1 MYEMDKIIE
10 IRIKKHVRDYLK
22 RQVEKFSQKQN
33 FGEQIVNPFW
43 LALIKSQL
51 NVETKQKLARFL
63 VFYGKTKGM
72 TGSFGLKL
80 QEIAGEFSH
89 EAPKKGFHLR
99 IKKGQKIYNVIVVSG
114 PQHNTS
120 NVAKYLSKMETSKK
134 DFPGEIPVF
143 GICYGSVNTLKLR
156 FGNSIR
162 TALKNEKI
170 FIGKD
175 FWQFISGDKDCR
187 DKVLAIIEDEAQK
200 FAESDEYDSIYDT
213 LLKQSEALDEYL
225 SEMYGDDPKKFWK
238 NFFRDIYI

>member
-1 MYEMDKIIE
+1 MKSIVKLR
-10 IRIKKHVRDYLK
+10 IRKHVRDYLK
-22 RQVEKFSQKQN
+22 KQVEKFSQKQN
-33 FGEQIVNPFW
+33 FEGQIVNPFW

-51 NVETKQKLARFL
+51 DVETKQKLARFL
-63 VFYGKTKGM
+63 IFYGKTKGM

-80 QEIAGEFSH
+80 QEIAAEFSH

-143 GICYGSVNTLKLR
+143 GICYGNKDTLKLSFSNNLR
-156 FGNSIR
+156 I
-162 TALKNEKI
+162 ALRNEKI
-170 FIGKD
+170 YIGKD
-175 FWQFISGDKDCR
+175 FWQFISGDKNCR
-187 DKVLAIIEDEAQK
+187 NEVLELIQDEASK
-200 FAESDEYDSIYDT
+200 FSKSDDYDSIYDA
-213 LLKQSEALDEYL
+213 LIKQSESLEEHF

-238 NFFRDIYI
+238 NLFRDIYI

>member
-1 MYEMDKIIE
+1 MDKIIKV
-10 IRIKKHVRDYLK
+10 RIKKHVRDYLK

-33 FGEQIVNPFW
+33 FEEQIVNPFW

-63 VFYGKTKGM
+63 IFYGKTKGM

-89 EAPKKGFHLR
+89 ETPKKGFHLR

-143 GICYGSVNTLKLR
+143 GICYGSVDTLKLR
-156 FGNSIR
+156 FGKTLS

-175 FWQFISGDKDCR
+175 FWQFISGDKNCR
-187 DKVLAIIEDEAQK
+187 DKVLEIIEDEARN
-200 FAESDEYDSIYDT
+200 FAESDEHDSIYDT

-225 SEMYGDDPKKFWK
+225 SEMYGKDPKKFWK

>member
-1 MYEMDKIIE
+1 MKSIVKSKIRKH
-10 IRIKKHVRDYLK
+10 IRNYLK
-22 RQVEKFSQKQN
+22 KQVEKFSQKQN
-33 FGEQIVNPFW
+33 FEGQIVNPFW

-51 NVETKQKLARFL
+51 DVETKQKLARFL
-63 VFYGKTKGM
+63 IFYGKTKGM

-89 EAPKKGFHLR
+89 EAPKNGFHLR

-143 GICYGSVNTLKLR
+143 GICYGNKDTLKLSFSNNLR
-156 FGNSIR
+156 I
-162 TALKNEKI
+162 ALRNEKI
-170 FIGKD
+170 YIGKD
-175 FWQFISGDKDCR
+175 FWQFISGDKNCR
-187 DKVLAIIEDEAQK
+187 DKVLELIQDEALK
-200 FAESDEYDSIYDT
+200 FSKSDDHNSIYDA
-213 LLKQSEALDEYL
+213 LIKLSESLEEHF

-238 NFFRDIYI
+238 NLLRDIYI

>member
-1 MYEMDKIIE
+1 MKKIIK
-10 IRIKKHVRDYLK
+10 IRIRQHVKDYLK

-33 FGEQIVNPFW
+33 FEVQIVNPFW

-51 NVETKQKLARFL
+51 DVETKQKLARFL
-63 VFYGKTKGM
+63 IFYGKTKGM
-72 TGSFGLKL
+72 TGSFGSKL

-143 GICYGSVNTLKLR
+143 GICYGKKDTLKLSFSNNLR
-156 FGNSIR
+156 I
-162 TALKNEKI
+162 ALKNEKI
-170 FIGKD
+170 YIGKD
-175 FWQFISGDKDCR
+175 FWQFISGDKNCR
-187 DKVLAIIEDEAQK
+187 DQVLAIIEDEALK
-200 FAESDEYDSIYDT
+200 FSKSDNYDSIYDA
-213 LLKQSEALDEYL
+213 LIKQSESLEEHF
-225 SEMYGDDPKKFWK
+225 SEMYGSDSKKFWE
-238 NFFRDIYI
+238 NLLRDIYA

>member
-1 MYEMDKIIE
+1 MKSIVKSKI
-10 IRIKKHVRDYLK
+10 RKHVRDYLK

-33 FGEQIVNPFW
+33 FEGQIVNPFW

-51 NVETKQKLARFL
+51 DVETKQKLARFL
-63 VFYGKTKGM
+63 IFYGKTKGM
-72 TGSFGLKL
+72 TGSFGGKL

-143 GICYGSVNTLKLR
+143 GICYGNKDTLKLS
-156 FGNSIR
+156 FGKILR
-162 TALKNEKI
+162 TGLKNEKI
-170 FIGKD
+170 YIGKD
-175 FWQFISGDKDCR
+175 FWQFISGDKNCR
-187 DKVLAIIEDEAQK
+187 DQVLELIQDEALK
-200 FAESDEYDSIYDT
+200 FSKSDDYDSIYDA
-213 LLKQSEALDEYL
+213 LIKQSESLEEHL
-225 SEMYGDDPKKFWK
+225 SKMYGSDPKKFWK
-238 NFFRDIYI
+238 NLLRDIYT

>member
-1 MYEMDKIIE
+1 MKSIVKL
-10 IRIKKHVRDYLK
+10 RIQKHVKDYLK

-33 FGEQIVNPFW
+33 FEGQIVNPFW
-43 LALIKSQL
+43 LALIKNQL
-51 NVETKQKLARFL
+51 NIETKQKLSEFL
-63 VFYGKTKGM
+63 IFQGKTKGM
-72 TGSFGLKL
+72 TGTFGNKL
-80 QEIAGEFSH
+80 QEIAGEFTH
-89 EAPKKGFHLR
+89 ETPKDGFHLR

-175 FWQFISGDKDCR
+175 FWQFISGDKNCR
-187 DKVLAIIEDEAQK
+187 DKVLEIIEDEARN

>member
-1 MYEMDKIIE
+1 MDKIIKV
-10 IRIKKHVRDYLK
+10 RIKKHVRDYLK

-33 FGEQIVNPFW
+33 FEEQIVNPFW

-63 VFYGKTKGM
+63 IFYGKTKGM

-89 EAPKKGFHLR
+89 ETPKKGFHLR

-143 GICYGSVNTLKLR
+143 GICYGSVDTLKLR
-156 FGNSIR
+156 FGKTLS

-175 FWQFISGDKDCR
+175 FWQFISGDKNCR
-187 DKVLAIIEDEAQK
+187 DKVLEIIEDEARN
-200 FAESDEYDSIYDT
+200 FAESDEHDSIYDT

-225 SEMYGDDPKKFWK
+225 SEMYGKDPKKFWK
-238 NFFRDIYI
+238 NFFRDLYI

>member
-1 MYEMDKIIE
+1 MKKIIE
-10 IRIKKHVRDYLK
+10 IRIRKHVRDYLK

-33 FGEQIVNPFW
+33 FEGQIVNPFW

-51 NVETKQKLARFL
+51 DVETKQKLARFL
-63 VFYGKTKGM
+63 IFYGKTKGM

-89 EAPKKGFHLR
+89 ETPKDGFHLR

-120 NVAKYLSKMETSKK
+120 NVAKYLSKMEASKK

-143 GICYGSVNTLKLR
+143 GICYGSVDTLKLR
-156 FGNSIR
+156 FGKTLS

-175 FWQFISGDKDCR
+175 FWQFISGDKNCR
-187 DKVLAIIEDEAQK
+187 DKVLEIIEDEARN
-200 FAESDEYDSIYDT
+200 FAESDEHDSIYDT

-225 SEMYGDDPKKFWK
+225 SEMYGKDPKKFWK
-238 NFFRDIYI
+238 NFFRDLYI

>member
-1 MYEMDKIIE
+1 MKKIIK
-10 IRIKKHVRDYLK
+10 IRIRQHVKDYLK

-33 FGEQIVNPFW
+33 FEVQIVNPFW

-51 NVETKQKLARFL
+51 DVETKQKLARFL
-63 VFYGKTKGM
+63 IFYGKTKGM
-72 TGSFGLKL
+72 TGSFGSKL

-143 GICYGSVNTLKLR
+143 GICYGNKDTLKLS
-156 FGNSIR
+156 FGKILR
-162 TALKNEKI
+162 TGLKNEKI
-170 FIGKD
+170 YIGKD
-175 FWQFISGDKDCR
+175 FWQFISGDKNCR
-187 DKVLAIIEDEAQK
+187 DQVLAIIEDEALK
-200 FAESDEYDSIYDT
+200 FSKSDNYDSIYDA
-213 LLKQSEALDEYL
+213 LIKQSESLEEHF
-225 SEMYGDDPKKFWK
+225 SEMYGSDSKKFWE
-238 NFFRDIYI
+238 NLLRDIYA

>member
-1 MYEMDKIIE
+1 MKKIIK
-10 IRIKKHVRDYLK
+10 IRIRQHVKDYLK

-33 FGEQIVNPFW
+33 FEGQIVNPFW

-51 NVETKQKLARFL
+51 DVETKQKLARFL
-63 VFYGKTKGM
+63 IFYGKTKGM

-80 QEIAGEFSH
+80 QEIAAEFSH
-89 EAPKKGFHLR
+89 EASKKGFHLR

-143 GICYGSVNTLKLR
+143 GICYGNKDTLKLS
-156 FGNSIR
+156 FGKILR
-162 TALKNEKI
+162 TGLKNEKI
-170 FIGKD
+170 YIGKD

-187 DKVLAIIEDEAQK
+187 DKVLELIQDEARK

-225 SEMYGDDPKKFWK
+225 SEMYGKDPKKFWK
-238 NFFRDIYI
+238 NLLRDLYI

>member
-1 MYEMDKIIE
+1 MKSIVKSKI
-10 IRIKKHVRDYLK
+10 RKHIRDYLK
-22 RQVEKFSQKQN
+22 KQVENFSKKEN
-33 FGEQIVNPFW
+33 FQEMIVNPFFIAM
-43 LALIKSQL
+43 LKNQL
-51 NVETKQKLARFL
+51 NIETKQKLAKFL
-63 VFYGKTKGM
+63 IFDGKTKGM
-72 TGSFGLKL
+72 TGTFGSKL
-80 QEIAGEFSH
+80 QEIAAEFSH
-89 EAPKKGFHLR
+89 ETPKNGFHLR

-120 NVAKYLSKMETSKK
+120 NVDKYRSKMENSKK

-156 FGNSIR
+156 FGKTLS

-175 FWQFISGDKDCR
+175 FWQFISGDKNCR
-187 DKVLAIIEDEAQK
+187 DKVLEIIEDEARN

-225 SEMYGDDPKKFWK
+225 SEMYGADPKKFWK